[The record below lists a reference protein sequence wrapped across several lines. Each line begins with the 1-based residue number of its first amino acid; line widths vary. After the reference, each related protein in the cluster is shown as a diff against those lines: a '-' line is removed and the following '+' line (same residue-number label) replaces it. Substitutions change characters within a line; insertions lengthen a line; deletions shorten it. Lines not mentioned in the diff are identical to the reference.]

1 MPARAA
7 QRIAR
12 RVGTRAWTTR
22 GSTVRRARALRV
34 CNRATAGP
42 AQARIDACAN
52 ARSPPASWGLV
63 AGRLPCECARGPSHA
78 PRATLAARDHRHS
91 ARTGPYHANGQEDQ
105 HEVARRIDERR
116 EEHRASA
123 CSSHLEPRHRPSF
136 GGGIAKT
143 PFSVRG
149 KRKKKNIWD
158 SRGRHRGGMKVQG
171 EGHDKPRRPGG
182 DPLCSEKTNARPA
195 SRLCPHACP
204 LPS

>member
-12 RVGTRAWTTR
+12 RVGARAWTTR

-123 CSSHLEPRHRPSF
+123 CSSHLEPRHRASL
-136 GGGIAKT
+136 GGGYREN
-143 PFSVRG
+143 PFFFCSWQ
-149 KRKKKNIWD
+149 KK
-158 SRGRHRGGMKVQG
+158 
-171 EGHDKPRRPGG
+171 
-182 DPLCSEKTNARPA
+182 EKKYLGLTRPA
-195 SRLCPHACP
+195 SRRDEGAGRGARQAAEARWRPP
-204 LPS
+204 LQRED